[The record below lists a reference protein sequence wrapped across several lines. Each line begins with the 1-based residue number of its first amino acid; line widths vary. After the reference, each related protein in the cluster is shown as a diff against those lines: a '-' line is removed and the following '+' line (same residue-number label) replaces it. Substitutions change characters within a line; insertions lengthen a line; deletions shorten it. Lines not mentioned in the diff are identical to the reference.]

1 MACAPLECL
10 LLGLPVGTSHSTLL
24 TWGRREGHA
33 SMPAA
38 HLFSARCHC
47 CCQLSRALLQA
58 GCSRLADVLQR
69 VLIHAPCTKQHAPT
83 PSINSLHTYIGLPH
97 TCSCA
102 QALSPDTVMS
112 AAADPCGM
120 SRAVMLPCSTEPS
133 LVCTAGVHGRYAQ
146 ASSAGG
152 SPRPPPPSPPLP
164 PPNAS
169 TTRPPWSSSKR

>member
-10 LLGLPVGTSHSTLL
+10 LLGLPAENSHSTLL

-38 HLFSARCHC
+38 HLLCARCHC

-58 GCSRLADVLQR
+58 GRSRLADVLQR
-69 VLIHAPCTKQHAPT
+69 VLIHAPCTKQHAST
-83 PSINSLHTYIGLPH
+83 PSINSLHTWINLPQ
-97 TCSCA
+97 TCSCV
-102 QALSPDTVMS
+102 QALSPVPGMS
-112 AAADPCGM
+112 AAADSCGM
-120 SRAVMLPCSTEPS
+120 LRAVMLPCSTEPS
-133 LVCTAGVHGRYAQ
+133 LVCAAGVHGPCAQ

-152 SPRPPPPSPPLP
+152 SPRPPPSPLF

-169 TTRPPWSSSKR
+169 TTCPPWSSSKR